1 MTVPTEAE
9 ISAKDAAA
17 KEKAFS
23 DFMAKPTIRL
33 LVSTLPAME
42 SQETIRTLLQEA
54 HAFSWG
60 GGSGQMMV
68 MMLEGLLKRPP
79 NFLRR

>member
-1 MTVPTEAE
+1 MTSIPTDAE
-9 ISAKDAAA
+9 IKAKDDYAR
-17 KEKAFS
+17 ERAFS

-54 HAFSWG
+54 HAFGWS
-60 GGSGQMMV
+60 GGSWQMMI
-68 MMLEGLLKRPP
+68 MMLEGLMKPP
-79 NFLRR
+79 NFPRS

>member
-1 MTVPTEAE
+1 MTIPTETQ
-9 ISAKDAAA
+9 IKAKDDSAR
-17 KEKAFS
+17 ERAFG

-54 HAFSWG
+54 HASGWS
-60 GGSGQMMV
+60 GGSV
-68 MMLEGLLKRPP
+68 
-79 NFLRR
+79 